1 MDKIELLPL
10 QSEYCEAVEEI
21 ARKTLPEHW
30 SLESIRDVL
39 HYDNNIFYVAYST
52 GDSQIVGFAG
62 IMVIVDE
69 AELLNIAIHPAFH
82 RRGIGK
88 MLLEWMIQEA
98 VRHGARQMLLE
109 VRQSNRAAIDLYSK
123 FGFIEFSQRR
133 NYYKNPVEDAI
144 IMEKLLL

>member
-10 QSEYCEAVEEI
+10 QREYCEAVEEI

-30 SLESIRDVL
+30 SLESIQDVL
-39 HYDNNIFYVAYST
+39 RYDNNIFYVAYST
-52 GDSQIVGFAG
+52 EDSQIVGFAG

-82 RRGIGK
+82 RKGIGK
-88 MLLEWMIQEA
+88 MLLERMVQEA
-98 VRHGARQMLLE
+98 IRHGARRMFLE
-109 VRQSNRAAIDLYSK
+109 VRRSNRIAIDLYDRFEFVK
-123 FGFIEFSQRR
+123 FSERR